1 MPDQEPTLGEVTRRL
16 EDVSKRLDDVS
27 HRVENGVT
35 VYVLKQVHD
44 VQMDAHRQRIEDL
57 EKARESD
64 GAFRRQV
71 SLALALLMLSS
82 MVSIA
87 LWVATQVSR

>member
-44 VQMDAHRQRIEDL
+44 VQMDAHRQRIGVT
-57 EKARESD
+57 KN
-64 GAFRRQV
+64 
-71 SLALALLMLSS
+71 
-82 MVSIA
+82 
-87 LWVATQVSR
+87 